1 MAMKNLIATKDQRYG
16 TRMLKA
22 GEPLTLAEPIAGVYR
37 AIGAVRD
44 PTDAEHK
51 KHFEKAAVPAMTTQ
65 NTGQEAPKPAAT
77 PRKVR
82 AKKGGKAKS

>member
-51 KHFEKAAVPAMTTQ
+51 KHFEKAAVPAMTTE
-65 NTGQEAPKPAAT
+65 NTGQEAPKPAAS
-77 PRKVR
+77 RKPR
-82 AKKGGKAKS
+82 AKKAAKKA